1 MSRSVDSGVHVR
13 RGESG
18 RFEPVVLGA
27 ISIAAVW
34 GLWEFIG
41 RQNGSALSAV
51 APPPTVFLQGV
62 SENSFKI
69 GLGSQAVPV
78 WRAVTSSLLRVM
90 GGMAIAFMAAVVTGV
105 LMGISRRA
113 TMLVSPLLHILAPI
127 APIAWIPIAIVVF
140 GINNFTA
147 LFIVFM
153 GVYFTLTIATLA
165 EIDRLPPE
173 YVVIAKNL
181 GASPWQCW
189 VFVVFPAVLPGVFTL
204 LRTNFIAAW
213 MAVLVAEMIGL
224 RDGLGTI
231 IMMGRNL
238 FNSQLIMFGMLV
250 IGICGF
256 VIDTVLKLIGRYVFW
271 WRV

>member
-1 MSRSVDSGVHVR
+1 MS
-13 RGESG
+13 
-18 RFEPVVLGA
+18 
-27 ISIAAVW
+27 SIALTGGARPRAQGDRLKSIALGTLSVLIVW
-34 GLWEFIG
+34 GLWEYVG
-41 RQNGSALSAV
+41 RIQGSAFSAV
-51 APPPTVFLQGV
+51 APPPSVFLAGV
-62 SENSFKI
+62 SGNSFKI

-78 WRAVTSSLLRVM
+78 WHAVTWSIIRVM
-90 GGMAIAFMAAVVTGV
+90 GGMAIAFVAAVLTGV
-105 LMGISRRA
+105 MMGLSRSA
-113 TMLVSPLLHILAPI
+113 TMLFSPLLHILAPI

-173 YVVIAKNL
+173 FHTIAENL
-181 GASPWQCW
+181 GASPLQRWA
-189 VFVVFPAVLPGVFTL
+189 FVVFPAVLPGVFTL

-238 FNSQLIMFGMLV
+238 FNSELIMFGMLV
-250 IGICGF
+250 IGMCGF
-256 VIDTVLKLIGRYVFW
+256 VIDLVLGMIGRHVFW

>member
-1 MSRSVDSGVHVR
+1 MTQTVEIGQRRRRKASRAEPMILGTLSVL
-13 RGESG
+13 
-18 RFEPVVLGA
+18 VL
-27 ISIAAVW
+27 W
-34 GLWEFIG
+34 GLWEFVG
-41 RQNGSALSAV
+41 RQNGSALSSV
-51 APPPTVFLQGV
+51 APPPTIFLRGV

-78 WRAVTSSLLRVM
+78 WHAVTSSVLRVM
-90 GGMAIAFMAAVVTGV
+90 GGMTIAFFAAVVTGV
-105 LMGISRRA
+105 VMGISRRA
-113 TMLVSPLLHILAPI
+113 TMLVSPLLHLLAPI

-173 YVVIAKNL
+173 YNTIARNL
-181 GASPWQCW
+181 GASSWQCW

-238 FNSQLIMFGMLV
+238 FNSELIMFGMLV
-250 IGICGF
+250 IGLCGF
-256 VIDTVLKLIGRYVFW
+256 VIDTVLKMIGKHVFW

>member
-1 MSRSVDSGVHVR
+1 M
-13 RGESG
+13 GEPIKPPRQRQKKSD
-18 RFEPVVLGA
+18 RLESIVLGTL
-27 ISIAAVW
+27 SVLTLW
-34 GLWEFIG
+34 GLWELIG
-41 RQNGSALSAV
+41 RQDGSALSAV
-51 APPPTVFLQGV
+51 APPPTVFLAGV
-62 SENSFKI
+62 FDNSFKI

-78 WRAVTSSLLRVM
+78 WQAVISSVLRVM
-90 GGMAIAFMAAVVTGV
+90 GGMTISFIAAVVTGV
-105 LMGISRRA
+105 IMGMSRKA
-113 TMLVSPLLHILAPI
+113 TMLVSPLLHLLAPI
-127 APIAWIPIAIVVF
+127 APIAYIPIAIVVF

-173 YVVIAKNL
+173 YHTIAENL
-181 GASPWQCW
+181 GASSWQRW
-189 VFVVFPAVLPGVFTL
+189 TFVVFPAVLPGVFTL

-250 IGICGF
+250 IGLCGF
-256 VIDTVLKLIGRYVFW
+256 VIDTVLKLIGKQVFW